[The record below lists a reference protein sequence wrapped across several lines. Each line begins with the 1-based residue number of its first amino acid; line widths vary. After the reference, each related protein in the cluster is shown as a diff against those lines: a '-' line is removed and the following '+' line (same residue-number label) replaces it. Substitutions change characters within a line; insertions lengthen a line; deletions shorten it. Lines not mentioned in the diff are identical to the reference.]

1 MKLNNIDADEI
12 LYIQKVKKYRKEKEE
27 VCGYK
32 EVEAE
37 GVGDKFTKFEKHI

>member
-27 VCGYK
+27 ECGYK
-32 EVEAE
+32 EVE
-37 GVGDKFTKFEKHI
+37 GVGDIFTKFEKHI